1 MTLKTRGLTTLLA
14 GAALAAPLL
23 LAGCGDHASV
33 RVYDPYYSDYHAW
46 NNGEVVY
53 YRQWTNETHRHY
65 VDYKHLPEK
74 DQHAYWDWRHNHH

>member
-23 LAGCGDHASV
+23 VAGCGGHAGV
-33 RVYDPYYSDYHAW
+33 RVYDPYYSDYHTW

-53 YRQWTNETHRHY
+53 YKQWNNDTHRHY
-65 VDYKHLPEK
+65 VEYRNLPEK
-74 DQHAYWDWRHNHH
+74 DQHEYWDWRHNHH